1 MGIVV
6 KWSKAFR
13 SNLDEYVDGI
23 ELDNL
28 QKLKDGRIDTRSW
41 WKDENDKPRPIIW
54 RADMKIDHGN
64 PATICLTYR
73 EDGNE
78 ELVKSEEIE
87 ITLGTFTFKVKDDE
101 YHGTGDWVIEGER
114 KVWPVKW
121 TDSTRQYCWSLVRPQ
136 QARFRAAVM
145 KQYGARC
152 AITGCRTEEALEAA
166 HVVPVSQGGE
176 YDPKNGILLRRDI
189 HRLFDLNLVA
199 IDPKGGR
206 VAVADQVSDDYKKY
220 HGEPAKLPK
229 DGSKACRLDK
239 RWELFKIARAGK
251 PVVKALAVDAP
262 DAGAS
267 RRLGFLA
274 GQISVPDDFDRMGAA
289 EIEALFEAGE

>member
-23 ELDNL
+23 DLDNL
-28 QKLKDGRIDTRSW
+28 QKLKDGRIETRSW
-41 WKDENDKPRPIIW
+41 WKDKNDQPRPIIW

-73 EDGNE
+73 KDGNE

-114 KVWPVKW
+114 KVWPIKW

-136 QARFRAAVM
+136 QAGFRAAVM
-145 KQYGARC
+145 KAYESRC

-166 HVVPVSQGGE
+166 HVVPVSEGGGYAPE
-176 YDPKNGILLRRDI
+176 NGILLRRDI
-189 HRLFDLNLVA
+189 HRLLDLDLVA
-199 IDPKGGR
+199 INPEGLVVAVSDQISVDYKEFVGRQAELPPKGG
-206 VAVADQVSDDYKKY
+206 
-220 HGEPAKLPK
+220 P
-229 DGSKACRLDK
+229 KACHFNS
-239 RWELFKIARAGK
+239 RWERFRIL
-251 PVVKALAVDAP
+251 
-262 DAGAS
+262 
-267 RRLGFLA
+267 
-274 GQISVPDDFDRMGAA
+274 VPGV
-289 EIEALFEAGE
+289 E